1 MSISSLTERGRWREL
16 NPLCWPLVGWLLT
29 LFGFGIGEIL
39 IRSFG
44 WGGIMPVVIACLVII
59 AALAPFAAFVMLAWS
74 YKSNSR
80 TLSRI
85 VCLYIALLLLC
96 ANINFILMLH
106 FGRGGSPPF
115 HGIRPAWGELLAGQ
129 RSFHWDNA
137 FLSIIDCLH
146 FSIATLSTVGFGDMY
161 PTTWYSKLA
170 VDVEILMGL
179 GLTVLTVGRYFS
191 RNGE

>member
-1 MSISSLTERGRWREL
+1 
-16 NPLCWPLVGWLLT
+16 
-29 LFGFGIGEIL
+29 
-39 IRSFG
+39 
-44 WGGIMPVVIACLVII
+44 MPVVIACLVIM
-59 AALAPFAAFVMLAWS
+59 AGLAPFAAFVMLAVS
-74 YKSNSR
+74 YKRNSR
-80 TLSRI
+80 SLGRI
-85 VCLYIALLLLC
+85 VCLFIALLLLC

-129 RSFHWDNA
+129 RSFHWNNA
-137 FLSIIDCLH
+137 FLSIVDCLH
-146 FSIATLSTVGFGDMY
+146 FSVATLSTVGFGDMY

-191 RNGE
+191 HDGEP